1 MAEFR
6 KIKVG
11 VFGAGRGRVFMN
23 HFNEPIGLELVAVC
37 DNNPTK
43 VEVAKKSIKN
53 LDIVTFY
60 EDFDEFLKHP
70 DMEAVVLANYFNEHA
85 PYAIKALKAGKHVL
99 SECCACSTLKEGVE
113 LCEAV
118 EESGKIYMIA
128 ENYPYT
134 AFNQEMRRLYH
145 TGEIGEVMYAEGE
158 YNHPVSP
165 SDTNFRQTYVY
176 FDNHWRNFTPGTY
189 YVTHSLGPLMR
200 ATGATP
206 KKVSVFECLAQY
218 DEQAK
223 ADLGNRPTAIIT
235 TQNDDGSIFRFTGC
249 SKFGGQHNAYRVCGT
264 RGQIENMRSDITEI
278 LLRYNSW
285 NVPEGMETINRYIP
299 EWTDKDKDLI
309 EKSGHGGSDF
319 VTLRM
324 FFNCVREGKQPE
336 RPFDVYS
343 AVSMSSVAI
352 LGHRSMLNGG
362 QRIEIP
368 DFTKEEQRE
377 KYENDNL
384 TPYYGADGS
393 KPTVPVTSKI
403 D

>member
-1 MAEFR
+1 MK

-11 VFGAGRGRVFMN
+11 MFGVGARGRSLI
-23 HFNEPIGLELVAVC
+23 EPIMMLNCDIVAICESKERQGEIDKALEMCGKNVAV
-37 DNNPTK
+37 
-43 VEVAKKSIKN
+43 
-53 LDIVTFY
+53 Y
-60 EDFDEFLKHP
+60 HDFDEFLNHGF
-70 DMEAVVLANYFNEHA
+70 DAVILANYFHEHT
-85 PYAIKALKAGKHVL
+85 PYAIRCFEKGVHVY
-99 SECCACSTLKEGVE
+99 SECIANSTMAEGVALIRAFE
-113 LCEAV
+113 K
-118 EESGKIYMIA
+118 SKSIYMLA
-128 ENYPYT
+128 ENYPQML
-134 AFNQEMRRLYH
+134 FNL
-145 TGEIGEVMYAEGE
+145 EIQRVVKGGTLGKILYAEGE

-264 RGQIENMRSDITEI
+264 RGQIENMRSDIAEI

-362 QRIEIP
+362 QPIEIP